1 MWDNISKRP
10 GVENVPGLGTRIL
23 KGYKTNEIMK
33 NIEAYLQFCT
43 LQNKLYY
50 IEKERMQLYLP
61 EGNCRNLIL
70 RECHDARY
78 AGHLGVKRTT
88 KLI

>member
-1 MWDNISKRP
+1 MFQ
-10 GVENVPGLGTRIL
+10 GLGQEY
-23 KGYKTNEIMK
+23 KKDVKTNEIMK

-61 EGNCRNLIL
+61 EGNWKNLIL
-70 RECHDARY
+70 RECHDTHY
-78 AGHLGVKRTT
+78 ASHLGMKRTT
-88 KLI
+88 GLIMQDFYWPTLQ